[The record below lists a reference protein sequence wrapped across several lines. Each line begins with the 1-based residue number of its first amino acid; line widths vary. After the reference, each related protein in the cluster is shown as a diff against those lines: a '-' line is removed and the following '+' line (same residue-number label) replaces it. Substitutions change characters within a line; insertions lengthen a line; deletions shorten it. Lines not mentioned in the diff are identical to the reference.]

1 MRAERLQII
10 WNCRCRVIEISFNY
24 FLLGGETLA
33 GWQGRYSDHPIGD
46 EVPPCL
52 RVTLNL
58 TAVVLGSNGA
68 GRC

>member
-1 MRAERLQII
+1 MSG
-10 WNCRCRVIEISFNY
+10 VIEISFNY